1 MSSGQRMRARARSF
15 GRIALV
21 ALAAAA
27 SVTPEARAGGAG
39 SVPAPPLQPTSIG
52 GFRME
57 GAADVA
63 VVFGDAEDFRRHV
76 DGFFRDDA
84 ELSETRRALTLHTR
98 AALGALTAARRGHC
112 PTEELAPHYARAAAA
127 MEHFE
132 QIGSRYQALYRAIQ
146 ALHRIGD
153 TAALT
158 PDYRWKVN
166 RTAERYR
173 RALDELRELRA
184 AFGSELGR
192 ELRYYR
198 CHPPALI
205 ARGTDVVAVPVTR
218 PLNPPPKQRRRKGA
232 EPLPAAPR
240 DVTFFVDNRACKAD
254 VSVVLDGA
262 DLGSVSG
269 GSRGVFHSLA
279 GRHSMCLVVAGSSL
293 TCGQQGT
300 VRHAFVYDG
309 WSITMHCL
317 AP

>member
-1 MSSGQRMRARARSF
+1 MSSRGRARARSVA
-15 GRIALV
+15 RL
-21 ALAAAA
+21 ALAALTAVFV
-27 SVTPEARAGGAG
+27 SGEARAGGAG
-39 SVPAPPLQPTSIG
+39 SVPAPPLQSTAVG

-63 VVFGDAEDFRRHV
+63 VVFGDAEDFRRHI
-76 DGFFRDDA
+76 DGFFAHDDQLA
-84 ELSETRRALTLHTR
+84 ETRRALTLHTR
-98 AALGALTAARRGHC
+98 ASLGALTAARRGQC
-112 PTEELAPHYARAAAA
+112 PIEELAPHYARAAAA
-127 MEHFE
+127 MERFE
-132 QIGSRYQALYRAIQ
+132 QLGSRFQVLYRAVQ

-184 AFGSELGR
+184 TFGSELGR
-192 ELRYYR
+192 ELRYHR
-198 CHPPALI
+198 CHAPALI
-205 ARGTDVVAVPVTR
+205 ARGADLEPVPVTR
-218 PLNPPPKQRRRKGA
+218 PLNPPPKRRQRRGE
-232 EPLPAAPR
+232 EPLPATPR
-240 DVTFFVDNRACKAD
+240 DVTFFVDNRACKAN

-279 GRHSMCLVVAGSSL
+279 GRHSMCLVVAGSTL

-317 AP
+317 AQ